1 MEPGT
6 ADGDRPPEFEELETL
21 PAAGGDRYP
30 AMRPALALPARGVER
45 VEELLEALPA
55 VEEPDAAERPER
67 LDLHTIRE
75 LFDLV
80 ADDSPAVAAEGGI
93 YRVQRHAYGRS
104 GGGGRDP
111 GLRRLAAAVIGGS
124 PPRSPGAPARSP
136 DGEPLRLLPD
146 GIDLDA
152 FAAGSAADAAEPF
165 TRALNRLCRRAKAI
179 GAALL
184 VRESSGGY
192 RARQVTGILRRSAGR
207 LTYAPADPVAARY
220 LTRRVTVIAVGS
232 PYRLA
237 GMAER
242 LPAAARSRIAR
253 LALLPA
259 QAGGRPAYLLL
270 AAADDGRAWDAP
282 TLAARLGLVRA
293 AGSGTPESL
302 GVPESPGRP
311 PP

>member
-45 VEELLEALPA
+45 VEEELEALPT

-104 GGGGRDP
+104 GRGGRDP

-136 DGEPLRLLPD
+136 DGEPLRLLLG

-192 RARQVTGILRRSAGR
+192 RARQVTGLLRRSAGR
-207 LTYAPADPVAARY
+207 LTYAPDDPVAARY
-220 LTRRVTVIAVGS
+220 LTRRVIAVGS

-282 TLAARLGLVRA
+282 TLAARLGMVRA

>member
-45 VEELLEALPA
+45 VEELEALPT

-124 PPRSPGAPARSP
+124 PRSPGAPARSP
-136 DGEPLRLLPD
+136 DGEPLRLLLG

-165 TRALNRLCRRAKAI
+165 NRALNRLCRRAKAI

-184 VRESSGGY
+184 LRESSGGY

-207 LTYAPADPVAARY
+207 LTYAPDDPVAARY

>member
-1 MEPGT
+1 MAPGT

-21 PAAGGDRYP
+21 PAADGDRCP
-30 AMRPALALPARGVER
+30 AMRPALARPARGVER
-45 VEELLEALPA
+45 VEELLELPA
-55 VEEPDAAERPER
+55 VEESAAAERPER

-80 ADDSPAVAAEGGI
+80 AADSPAVAVEGGI

-111 GLRRLAAAVIGGS
+111 GLRRLAAAVTGGS
-124 PPRSPGAPARSP
+124 SPRGPDAPAQSP
-136 DGEPLRLLPD
+136 DGEPLQLLPG

-152 FAAGSAADAAEPF
+152 FAAGAAAEQAEPF
-165 TRALNRLCRRAKAI
+165 IRALNRLCRRAKAI

-184 VRESSGGY
+184 VHEPSGGY
-192 RARQVTGILRRSAGR
+192 RARQVTEVLRPSAGR
-207 LTYAPADPVAARY
+207 LTFASGDPVAARY
-220 LTRRVTVIAVGS
+220 LTRRIAVIAVGL
-232 PYRLA
+232 PRLLA
-237 GMAER
+237 GMADR

-253 LALLPA
+253 VALLPA

-270 AAADDGRAWDAP
+270 AASDDGRAWDAP

-293 AGSGTPESL
+293 EGSGA
-302 GVPESPGRP
+302 PESPGRP